1 MANAASRLSV
11 TTLRQQHTSS
21 GDGANA
27 HLWSSSRFEGD
38 SGALS
43 GYTVAQGMF
52 VPLTMPSQPM
62 VESMHRPGSGVP
74 VMLDL
79 TLTDKLQLWDSATY
93 SAALD
98 EMLANAQ
105 VESEEEVDQREH
117 GHQDVMVMDLDLDGP
132 LDEQSADLEHQMG
145 NVLKKR
151 RRKMNK
157 HKHRKLLKKQR
168 FLRRKLK
175 SK

>member
-1 MANAASRLSV
+1 M
-11 TTLRQQHTSS
+11 
-21 GDGANA
+21 DGYATQRG
-27 HLWSSSRFEGD
+27 L
-38 SGALS
+38 
-43 GYTVAQGMF
+43 F
-52 VPLTMPSQPM
+52 VPILMPSQP
-62 VESMHRPGSGVP
+62 VIGSLHRPGSGSP
-74 VMLDL
+74 VLLDSSIAR
-79 TLTDKLQLWDSATY
+79 KLQLWDSASY

-105 VESEEEVDQREH
+105 VESEEEAEEREH
-117 GHQDVMVMDLDLDGP
+117 GHQDVMVMELDLDGP
-132 LDEQSADLEHQMG
+132 SVDEAADLEHQMG

-175 SK
+175 K